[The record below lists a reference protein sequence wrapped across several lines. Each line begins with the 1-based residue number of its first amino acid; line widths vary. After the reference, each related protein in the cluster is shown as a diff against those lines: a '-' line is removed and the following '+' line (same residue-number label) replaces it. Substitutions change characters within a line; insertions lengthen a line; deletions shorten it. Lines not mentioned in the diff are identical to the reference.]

1 MNMRIA
7 IAGGTGT
14 VGRHVTARAQQAGH
28 EATVLSRSRGINL
41 RTTEGLSQALK
52 GIDVVIDVSNPGTF
66 EETPAA
72 EFFIQVA
79 GALQH
84 VGAEQGLKHIV
95 TLSIVGIEKT
105 SFGYYAAKR
114 EHERAA
120 RRGLVPS
127 TVLRAT
133 QFHELPAQLVALTR
147 HNSDARV
154 LDLHVQTVAARTVA
168 DVLIELAEDAPQHRV
183 PDLAGPQEAD
193 LVDLARAFVKHHGL
207 SIAIHP
213 DSESVIGIP
222 RRALVPEA
230 GARIEGPTFEE
241 WLESDDAANLRV

>member
-1 MNMRIA
+1 MRIA

-14 VGRHVTARAQQAGH
+14 VGRHVTAHAKQAGH
-28 EATVLSRSRGINL
+28 EAIVLSRSRGINL
-41 RTTEGLSQALK
+41 RTNEGLFQALK
-52 GIDVVIDVSNPGTF
+52 GIDVVIDVSNPDTI
-66 EETPAA
+66 EQAPAT
-72 EFFIQVA
+72 EFFTQVA

-95 TLSIVGIEKT
+95 TLSIVGIDRT

-133 QFHELPAQLVALTR
+133 QFHELPAQLISLTR
-147 HNSDARV
+147 HNTEARV
-154 LDLHVQTVAARTVA
+154 LDLHVQPVAARSVA
-168 DVLIELAEDAPQHRV
+168 EVLVELAERAPQHGV

-193 LVDLARAFVKHHGL
+193 LVNLARAFVKRRGL

-213 DSESVIGIP
+213 DSESVTGIP
-222 RRALVPEA
+222 RQALLPEA